1 MKKIFFVIAAAAM
14 MLVGC
19 TKELTQRLDKV
30 ECDLED
36 LTTRVEKLEQ
46 AVKDLNAETAS
57 IQTLLNGTTK
67 LVADV
72 TETADGY
79 KISFTD
85 GTSATITGAKG
96 EKGDKGDK
104 GDQGEKGEQGEQG
117 AAGADAVIPQIGIAA
132 GEDGV
137 LYWTLDGKFITLEDG
152 SYVPARGE
160 KGEQGEQGAPGADGA
175 PGAPGADGAVVTPS
189 FAIDENGHLI
199 MTIGD
204 TKTDLGDVT
213 GEDGAQ
219 GATGETGAT
228 GDSWFSGVEV
238 NDDNVVIT
246 LNDEA
251 GTEIVLPRYSEF
263 GLTVFPKPIAL
274 GGTSELGYAVT
285 GTEDFVVRAYA
296 SEDWKAVV
304 DAKKSLVNVTASE
317 DQELYRAGWVDVYA
331 IDNVTGKV
339 AARSVVFSN
348 DGTKLEVS
356 ENVVVPAAGIAALD
370 VAVSTDYVYD
380 VKVAE
385 DATWLKY
392 VKTKAVRNETLE
404 FSAEANKTG
413 ANRTATVEL
422 TVDGVVKATITFEQ
436 RALATAMTVEP
447 KEVEYVIGQESVKF
461 TATVTPADADQ
472 AVTYTVLDENGDPTS
487 SFIFVGSEFQITDAE
502 GVENYLNTLPGEYTV
517 VVTSVS
523 NPEVK
528 VEVPVT
534 VKAILIEEIKPA
546 AELVKLKVGQVV
558 AIDYAVLPENSSDN
572 TVVFTIDPDSDPNVI
587 TVDAEGNVKAIAPG
601 EAKVVITANDLY
613 ANNADPET
621 YVAPYA
627 EVVFAISNELAVTD
641 LVFAESEIDLHVA
654 DKTGV
659 ALELVATPEA
669 ATNKSVEYT
678 VLKDGKPTTE
688 LVVVDGKLKVNPE
701 ATNYLNVIA
710 GKTYTV
716 VATAVENPT
725 VEAELTVNVYA
736 NYVESV
742 ELDAVEKTI
751 NVGENVTLT
760 ATVNPEDADDKTLK
774 WYSSND
780 AVATVDH
787 TGKVTAVAVGNAVI
801 TCESMDSF
809 NLDKEAPIKAE
820 CKVFVKTEDMEY
832 AVTEITFPETEL
844 EIAID
849 DESGVAL
856 NAQLNPADAPLS
868 ACTWT
873 VKDQNGT
880 SNQLI
885 VKDGKV
891 FINPAV
897 FETMQD
903 YTMVGKTYTV
913 TATSTYDA
921 DVTASVEVTVT
932 AVLVEELTLG
942 AEELVMYVGE
952 EYAMKYTIAPEEA
965 TDPSVKWLVNGDAV
979 TVDENGLIKAVAA
992 GEATVT
998 LEALDKY
1005 NLSVNAEDH
1014 LSSSC
1019 VIKVIKKAPTA
1030 ISFAEESYTVKLGQ
1044 TLQLEPVF
1052 DPTDAA
1058 MYDLAVKYE
1067 VVAGAIKEKISVD
1080 ENGLVTAK
1088 EFNTSGTM
1096 NWETFE
1102 MDFVPNN
1109 TYTIRASYVNYPEL
1123 YADVKVVVDQ
1133 YLATACSVNFE
1144 EMTMVVGDVFRPTVD
1159 AIPADATNK
1168 DTYTFSSTP
1177 LAGGYTTGIND
1188 NGDGSFTAKTVGEWT
1203 VKVSMGNP
1211 TGTAYGAE
1219 PPYTTFKL
1227 TVVATPEELPAQ

>member
-19 TKELTQRLDKV
+19 TKELTQRIDKV

-46 AVKDLNAETAS
+46 AVKDLNAETTS

-72 TETADGY
+72 TETANGY

-104 GDQGEKGEQGEQG
+104 GDQGEKGEQG

-160 KGEQGEQGAPGADGA
+160 KGEQGEQGA

-251 GTEIVLPRYSEF
+251 GTEIVLPVYSEF

-285 GTEDFVVRAYA
+285 GTEDYVVRAYA

-348 DGTKLEVS
+348 DGTTLEVS
-356 ENVVVPAAGIAALD
+356 ENVIVPAAGIAALD

-472 AVTYTVLDENGDPTS
+472 AVTYTVLNEEGKPTS

-546 AELVKLKVGQVV
+546 AELVKLKVGQIVD
-558 AIDYAVLPENSSDN
+558 IDYTVLPENSSDN

-587 TVDAEGNVKAIAPG
+587 TVDENGTVKAIAPG

-621 YVAPYA
+621 YVAPMA

-654 DKTGV
+654 DEDGV
-659 ALELVATPEA
+659 ALELTAAPEA

-688 LVVVDGKLKVNPE
+688 LVVVDGKVKVNPE

-760 ATVNPEDADDKTLK
+760 ATVNPEDADDQTLK

-780 AVATVDH
+780 AVATVDQ

-820 CKVFVKTEDMEY
+820 CKIFVKTEDMEY

-932 AVLVEELTLG
+932 AVLVKELTLG

-952 EYAMKYTIAPEEA
+952 EYAMKYTIGPDDA
-965 TDPSVKWLVNGDAV
+965 TDP
-979 TVDENGLIKAVAA
+979 TVIWRSSDDKIVEVENGLIKAVAA
-992 GEATVT
+992 GEATIT
-998 LEALDKY
+998 LEAYDRY
-1005 NLSVNAEDH
+1005 NLSTNPEDH
-1014 LSSSC
+1014 LSSKC

-1044 TLQLEPVF
+1044 TLQLEPVV

-1058 MYDLAVKYE
+1058 MFDLEYAFKIEKGRPAGYTSPAELSNVTLSETGLFTANTFQAYAANEYIVKVY
-1067 VVAGAIKEKISVD
+1067 
-1080 ENGLVTAK
+1080 
-1088 EFNTSGTM
+1088 F
-1096 NWETFE
+1096 
-1102 MDFVPNN
+1102 
-1109 TYTIRASYVNYPEL
+1109 VNYPEIS
-1123 YADVKVVVDQ
+1123 AETVVVVDQ
-1133 YLATACSVNFE
+1133 NLATAVSVNFE
-1144 EMTMVVGDVFRPTVD
+1144 SKTMKVGDVFSPSVNVF
-1159 AIPADATNK
+1159 PADASNK
-1168 DTYTFSSTP
+1168 DVYKFESYVEGTFNEEY
-1177 LAGGYTTGIND
+1177 GYGTSAQAIKD
-1188 NGDGSFTAKTVGEWT
+1188 NGNGSYTALKAGTFLVKIFMDGVYGE
-1203 VKVSMGNP
+1203 
-1211 TGTAYGAE
+1211 AYNWQA
-1219 PPYTTFKL
+1219 PYTTYAL
-1227 TVVATPEELPAQ
+1227 IIEE